1 MKIRRDLRRLLGF
14 RFRGTFALSLVTV
27 LGGCASEAG
36 GPSELVSSVVCDVG
50 APKTD
55 SSVEAV
61 SWKCV
66 GPAGGTVP
74 VPPGGRTQLVIPPGA
89 LSQATQIVIRRARS
103 LGPQSMSLRFEPEGL
118 TFGEPVILELAYD
131 EPPDGEPPIL
141 QAFYAS
147 TLHETR
153 DAGSEKTNWEFA
165 EVVAHDE
172 LENVFRIALPHFSV
186 LHVHWGIQEVAYLV
200 VDIPDEYMRPGD
212 IMVALTKVT
221 GEPGPNW
228 RPGHVGIFRGDV
240 TPSSSIRGVIE
251 SVPEDGV
258 VGTLASRFRT
268 GSGHL
273 YLGPRRPPGN
283 VLNDNERFKAIAY
296 ARLQDTQGAGYS
308 LVGFGAIDNFSCVG
322 IVEEAL
328 DAAGR
333 GVLSNYREFWGGTP
347 YDMYLGTSPV
357 EQITVKVGDQVK
369 IPVYAVAMD
378 PFGPFMFRQLRGWY
392 SHWKRGEIR
401 YRDLPPGA
409 TFERETFYHGGRL
422 ADRYNLTWTP
432 TLDQIGETYNVLFDL
447 DGEVPGR
454 SINYRLAGK
463 LGLTVSGYR
472 HDFTVRPGNRNESGA
487 TYSVYQNVPLAAEIR
502 GTRIVDLATGEEPS
516 PVPFPDHRFVILH
529 LGRLEG
535 DSTRYGITFRVRN
548 TEGTVISAPDQTWRF
563 TVDHSPGDWQGDL
576 NCRGCGRLPPSAAS
590 LAAELPIA
598 QGSVRR

>member
-1 MKIRRDLRRLLGF
+1 
-14 RFRGTFALSLVTV
+14 
-27 LGGCASEAG
+27 
-36 GPSELVSSVVCDVG
+36 
-50 APKTD
+50 
-55 SSVEAV
+55 
-61 SWKCV
+61 
-66 GPAGGTVP
+66 
-74 VPPGGRTQLVIPPGA
+74 
-89 LSQATQIVIRRARS
+89 
-103 LGPQSMSLRFEPEGL
+103 MSLRFEPEEL
-118 TFGEPVILELAYD
+118 TFGEPVIFELAYD

-153 DAGSEKTNWEFA
+153 EAGSEKTNWEFA

-172 LENVFRIALPHFSV
+172 LENLFRIALPHFSV
-186 LHVHWGIQEVAYLV
+186 LHVAWGIQDVSYLV

-212 IMVALTKVT
+212 IMLTLTKVD

-240 TPSSSIRGVIE
+240 TPSSIRGVIE
-251 SVPEDGV
+251 SAWGDGV

-283 VLNDNERFKAIAY
+283 VLNDDERFKAITY
-296 ARLQDTQGAGYS
+296 ARLQITQGAGYS
-308 LVGFGAIDNFSCVG
+308 LVGFGAIDRFSCVG

-347 YDMYLGTSPV
+347 YDIYLGTNPV

-369 IPVYAVAMD
+369 IPVYGVEMD
-378 PFGPFMFRQLRGWY
+378 PLGPIAPNWPEPTKTFFSHFQGWY
-392 SHWKRGEIR
+392 RKGGDIR
-401 YRDLPPGA
+401 ASDLPPGA
-409 TFERETFYHGGRL
+409 TFAYDL
-422 ADRYNLTWTP
+422 AAESHHLTWTP
-432 TLDQIGETYNVLFDL
+432 TLDQIGETYLVLFDGTVTI
-447 DGEVPGR
+447 DIR
-454 SINYRLAGK
+454 NYKLAGK

-516 PVPFPDHRFVILH
+516 AVPFPDHEFVIVYE
-529 LGRLEG
+529 GRLER
-535 DSTRYGITFRVRN
+535 DSTKYGITFRVRN
-548 TEGTVISAPDQTWRF
+548 TEGTVISAPNQTWRY
-563 TVDHSPGDWQGDL
+563 TVDHSPGNWQGDL
-576 NCRGCGRLPPSAAS
+576 NCRGCGRVPPSAAS

-598 QGSVRR
+598 QGSARR